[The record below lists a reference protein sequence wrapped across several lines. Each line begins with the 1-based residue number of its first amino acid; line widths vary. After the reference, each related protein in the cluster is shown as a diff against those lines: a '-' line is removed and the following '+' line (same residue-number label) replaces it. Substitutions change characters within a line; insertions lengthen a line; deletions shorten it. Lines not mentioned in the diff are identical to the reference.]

1 VTSDLSGAGSVPDGA
16 CDSHMHVF
24 GKEYTKAPTAVF
36 EPPDAP
42 LSAYLKVKRRLGLSR
57 TVVVQP
63 THYGSD
69 NACTLAAIAS
79 LGAAARGVAIVDV
92 NVTDDELERLTHA
105 GIRGL
110 KVQMFPGGVISW
122 DEFPDLAARAAAH
135 GWFVQI
141 QFDGRQFP
149 DREDVLR
156 RLPARLLV
164 DHAGKFLEPV
174 SVDDKAFQSFLRLID
189 SGRVWFKIA
198 APYEISKSGP
208 PGYDDVGRLA
218 RGLIAHAP
226 ERGMWG
232 TNWPHV
238 NSEGPVDEDILLELI
253 REWTSDEKTLRQI
266 LVDTPAEFF
275 GF

>member
-16 CDSHMHVF
+16 CDSHLHVF
-24 GKEYTKAPTAVF
+24 GKEYPKAPTAVF

-42 LSAYLKVKRRLGLSR
+42 LPAYLKVKRRLGLSR
-57 TVVVQP
+57 SVVVQP
-63 THYGSD
+63 SHYGSD
-69 NACTLAAIAS
+69 NACTLAAIAG
-79 LGAAARGVAIVDV
+79 LGATARGVAIVDV
-92 NVTDDELERLTHA
+92 NVTDDEIVRLTQA

-122 DEFPDLAARAAAH
+122 DELPGLAARAAAH

-149 DREDVLR
+149 DREQALS
-156 RLPARLLV
+156 RLPGRVLI
-164 DHAGKFLEPV
+164 DHTGKFLEPV
-174 SVDDKAFQSFLRLID
+174 SVSDKAFQSFLRLID
-189 SGRVWFKIA
+189 GGRVWFKIA
-198 APYEISKSGP
+198 APYETSKSGP
-208 PGYDDVGRLA
+208 PDYDDVGRLA
-218 RGLIAHAP
+218 RSLISHAP

-238 NSEGPVDEDILLELI
+238 NYNHPVDEDMLLDRI
-253 REWTSDEKTLRQI
+253 REWASDDKTLRQV